1 MSMFVCVCVHVCAS
15 MCVRVCVRLY
25 SIAAC
30 MGLAAAAGVAV
41 VSALGFCP
49 LGATRRQRRYS
60 GVLWGTHRVL
70 WGTLGGAD
78 LVRLDDGAGR
88 ERDGLAVLEEPKHRP
103 LRHLP
108 ADRR

>member
-1 MSMFVCVCVHVCAS
+1 MSSAHS
-15 MCVRVCVRLY
+15 VRLDD
-25 SIAAC
+25 
-30 MGLAAAAGVAV
+30 GAGT
-41 VSALGFCP
+41 LG
-49 LGATRRQRRYS
+49 YS
-60 GVLWGTHRVL
+60 GVLWVL

-108 ADRR
+108 VDRRKRDFRWPKREMRPKWELGLSGNRPKRERA